1 ERPRRPDRVAALCP
15 LRSDSDR
22 FGCTAANAPLCQK
35 GRYAVQQIASASV
48 AILRLISSGHC
59 RAGALGEVLN
69 LLEIWRGASC
79 ADVNQQTGFGEP
91 GKGARHG
98 DKATCFASHA

>member
-1 ERPRRPDRVAALCP
+1 MRPSHGGHVHATEGTISRFTEETNSAFCSAKVLSRPCLNWVMSARGDPTESAALCP

-48 AILRLISSGHC
+48 AILRLISSG
-59 RAGALGEVLN
+59 
-69 LLEIWRGASC
+69 
-79 ADVNQQTGFGEP
+79 
-91 GKGARHG
+91 
-98 DKATCFASHA
+98 